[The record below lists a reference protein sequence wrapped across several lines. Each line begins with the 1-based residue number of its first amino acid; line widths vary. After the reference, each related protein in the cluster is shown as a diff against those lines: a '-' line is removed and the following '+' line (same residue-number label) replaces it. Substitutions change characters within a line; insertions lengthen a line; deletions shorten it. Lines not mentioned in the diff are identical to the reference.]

1 MNGAGRPDDAAS
13 MSAPTPRDDAA
24 GERHPGVH
32 GGVGTP
38 APDQPGQAD
47 ATDPRP
53 LRPRQ
58 LPPVT
63 AHFVS
68 RVDQL
73 AGLDDLVRPPARG
86 PGSGASVAVVI
97 GPGGV
102 GKTALAVM
110 WANAHA
116 SRFRDGQLYVDLR
129 GFSADTTVTPVD
141 VLGRFLRALG
151 VEPEQVPGTLAE
163 RESLYRTITAERQL
177 LLLVLLDNA
186 GSAEQVRPLIPTS
199 ARSVVVVTSR
209 LWLGG
214 LLVDGAQLVEVPPL
228 TQADAVALLVKLVGE
243 RRARADPDAV
253 AELAR
258 LCGRFPIALRVAGA
272 RLVTRPRWSVS
283 DVVARLRD
291 ERSRLAALS
300 HPSSPEESVMA
311 LFDWSYCY
319 LAPYVADLYRLL
331 GTLPAAEF
339 GIGVAAAVTQLG
351 QHEVRTGLQALV
363 DASLLEEVGRDRYR
377 FHDLVRLHARAQPD
391 QERHEVIPRAGAW
404 YLREMT
410 RANLVVIP
418 ATLRWRV
425 SPVAEQLAG
434 EPATFDSEGE
444 ALDWLAG
451 ELPNVLAVL
460 EEAVA
465 DRHDELAWQLGE
477 ALWELQLYRK
487 PHPELLRA
495 YELGIIAARRCGKTV
510 AESRLRYQLGRA
522 HLDLGQLDST
532 EKEILLAIELARD
545 AQDRR
550 NESAA
555 LELLGRL
562 TQARGD
568 VDTAIGYFTA
578 SLDIEAELGIC
589 RGVASRHRRIGEAL
603 LQAGRETEAAPHLAQ
618 ARQMFAAAGDDKDLA
633 RLAVGQAL
641 LDARSGRTEAA
652 IAELTAARLVLGRSG
667 SAVYEASVL
676 LALAEVTGLKERP
689 AQARGYLNEAVGLL
703 RELGGAA
710 LDEAREALT
719 AFDRGTRAT
728 GQAPPQ
734 ADTTGYSGI
743 RREDH
748 NDI

>member
-1 MNGAGRPDDAAS
+1 MSGADRPDDAAS
-13 MSAPTPRDDAA
+13 TSAPTPRDDAA
-24 GERHPGVH
+24 GERHPGEH
-32 GGVGTP
+32 GGLGTP
-38 APDQPGQAD
+38 APDHPGQAG

-53 LRPRQ
+53 VRPRQ

-68 RVDQL
+68 RVEQL
-73 AGLDDLVRPPARG
+73 AGLDDLVTPPSRG

-129 GFSADTTVTPVD
+129 GFSPDTTVTPVD
-141 VLGRFLRALG
+141 ALGRLLRSLG
-151 VEPEQVPGTLAE
+151 VEPEQVPATLAE
-163 RESLYRTITAERQL
+163 RVSLYRTITAEQEL
-177 LLLVLLDNA
+177 LILVLLDNA
-186 GSAEQVRPLIPTS
+186 ASAEQVRPLIPTS
-199 ARSVVVVTSR
+199 TRSVVVVTSR
-209 LWLGG
+209 LWLGS

-253 AELAR
+253 AELAQ
-258 LCGRFPIALRVAGA
+258 LCGQLPIALRVAAA
-272 RLVTRPRWSVS
+272 RLITRPRWPVS

-300 HPSSPEESVMA
+300 HPSSPEDSVMA

-319 LAPYVADLYRLL
+319 LDPYAADLYRLL

-351 QHEVRTGLQALV
+351 KHEARTGLQALV
-363 DASLLEEVGRDRYR
+363 DASLLEELDRDRYR

-391 QERHEVIPRAGAW
+391 EERHEVIPRAGAW

-418 ATLRWRV
+418 TTLRWRV
-425 SPVAEQLAG
+425 SPVADQLAG
-434 EPATFDSEGE
+434 EPAPFDSERE
-444 ALDWLAG
+444 ALDWLAR

-460 EEAVA
+460 EEAIA
-465 DRHDELAWQLGE
+465 DRHDELAWQLCE

-495 YELGIIAARRCGKTV
+495 YELGIIAAQRCGNTV

-522 HLDLGQLDST
+522 YLDLGEPDSA
-532 EKEILLAIELARD
+532 EQEILHAIELARD

-568 VDTAIGYFTA
+568 LDTALGYFTT
-578 SLDIEAELGIC
+578 SLDIEAELGID

-603 LQAGRETEAAPHLAQ
+603 VQAGRETEAAPHLRTAL
-618 ARQMFAAAGDDKDLA
+618 QMFAAAGDDKDLA

-652 IAELTAARLVLGRSG
+652 IDRLTAARLVLGRSG
-667 SAVYEASVL
+667 SAVFEASVL
-676 LALAEVTGLKERP
+676 LALAEVAKLDGQP
-689 AQARGYLNEAVGLL
+689 DQARSHLNEAVELL
-703 RELGGAA
+703 RDLGGAA
-710 LDEAREALT
+710 LAEAREALT
-719 AFDRGTRAT
+719 ALDHGLARQDKHDHKTT
-728 GQAPPQ
+728 QP
-734 ADTTGYSGI
+734 DTTES
-743 RREDH
+743 E
-748 NDI
+748 